1 MNEIITTN
9 QTAVTSLPDQNAT
22 LTEMYLRFIE
32 YIQVKDVTAKGYCVS
47 LRCFFSWLQSEQIT
61 RPTRSDIK
69 AYIIW
74 LATPHETRRNTGK
87 DKPELITFSAGTQ
100 ATYLRAVKMFFEWT
114 EDENLYPN
122 IAKHLKGAKVNNKQ
136 HKRNAFEKAD
146 CLAVLNSID
155 RTTEA
160 GKRDYALISLGFF
173 CGMRII
179 EMQRA
184 NVGNLEVL
192 AGENVLYIQHKG
204 HDEADDFHKLP
215 ADVYAAI
222 QDYLNSR
229 GGKLSASSP
238 LFCGTGNRNRGR
250 LEEPTISKIIKDRL
264 KAAGYDSRRLTA
276 HSLRHTAITNFI
288 KSGAS
293 LREAQLFAGHAS
305 PETTCIYIHDDNKA
319 SQNFEQRVYDYTTG
333 AEQTPTKRIEQAASD
348 ATKLSYNA
356 QKILAE
362 EFEKLV
368 NKYRN
373 LERS

>member
-1 MNEIITTN
+1 
-9 QTAVTSLPDQNAT
+9 
-22 LTEMYLRFIE
+22 
-32 YIQVKDVTAKGYCVS
+32 
-47 LRCFFSWLQSEQIT
+47 
-61 RPTRSDIK
+61 
-69 AYIIW
+69 
-74 LATPHETRRNTGK
+74 
-87 DKPELITFSAGTQ
+87 
-100 ATYLRAVKMFFEWT
+100 
-114 EDENLYPN
+114 
-122 IAKHLKGAKVNNKQ
+122 
-136 HKRNAFEKAD
+136 
-146 CLAVLNSID
+146 
-155 RTTEA
+155 
-160 GKRDYALISLGFF
+160 
-173 CGMRII
+173 MRII

-215 ADVYAAI
+215 ADVYDAI

-368 NKYRN
+368 NKYRD